1 MGIDSALLQ
10 VVPHSASYKTEV
22 LGERA
27 RKAFGNSFFFFLKQ
41 QNNLCYQGNN
51 CNL

>member
-27 RKAFGNSFFFFLKQ
+27 RKAFGNSFFFFKATKQ
-41 QNNLCYQGNN
+41 FVLSGK
-51 CNL
+51 